1 MKFVR
6 LWSPI
11 VVMVAIAVCWSLT
24 KANSDEAPKAAE
36 PAKPATTKIETGKLV
51 VETTLKG
58 TIEAEQTA
66 ELFLDARNFQG
77 PFIVKTAAVHGT
89 RVKKGDVILELDT
102 TRIDQSI
109 HDLKLE
115 RGLADLSLKLAREEM
130 PILEQSL
137 PLNLATAERHR
148 QSAEEDFKR
157 YTEVER
163 EQTQKNSEFHFKS
176 QQHYLDYA
184 REELKQLQKMY
195 RDKDLTEETE
205 EIILKRQRDQIEQLE
220 FNLESMKI
228 HQDRESKL
236 DRPRRDQSMKDHL
249 VNQEIAWKKAQINL
263 PLELNQKKIAL
274 EKQTVERARTEER
287 FEQLQKDRNE
297 MTVRAPMDGIVYHGQ
312 ADRGQWN
319 SAAVSGRLRPHGTV
333 QPKEIFMTVVSPKEL
348 VLRTDVE
355 EKEASQVREGQ
366 TGQATLAAF
375 SNVKLPAK
383 VKMIAMVPRTAGY
396 FDTKISLEIPAKI
409 DNVMAGM
416 SATAKIETYRNDT
429 ATLAPTASIFSD
441 DSSDEHYVYKASSG
455 PPTKVVV
462 EIGKASGGK
471 TEILKGVKVGDEI
484 LVAKP

>member
-1 MKFVR
+1 MKLAR
-6 LWSPI
+6 LGSL
-11 VVMVAIAVCWSLT
+11 MVAMAGIAVFLSLT

-36 PAKPATTKIETGKLV
+36 PAKPATTKIESGKLI

-66 ELFLDARNFQG
+66 ELFLDARHFQG
-77 PFIVKTAAVHGT
+77 PFVVKTAAAHGT
-89 RVKKGDVILELDT
+89 RVKKGDIILELDT
-102 TRIDQSI
+102 TKIDQSI
-109 HDLKLE
+109 HDLKLDRE
-115 RGLADLSLKLAREEM
+115 VADLSLKLAREEM

-137 PLNLATAERHR
+137 PLNLASAERSR

-157 YTEVER
+157 YTDVER
-163 EQTQKNSEFHFKS
+163 EQTQKNSEFTLKS

-220 FNLESMKI
+220 FNLESLKI
-228 HQDRESKL
+228 HQDRETKL

-274 EKQTVERARTEER
+274 EKQIVERGRTEER
-287 FEQLQKDRNE
+287 FEQLQKDRGE
-297 MTVRAPMDGIVYHGQ
+297 MTVRAPIDGIVYYGQ

-319 SAAVSGRLRPHGTV
+319 SASISGRLRPHGTL
-333 QPKEIFMTVVSPKEL
+333 QPKEVFMTVVSPKEL

-355 EKEASQVREGQ
+355 EKDVSQVREGQ
-366 TGQATLAAF
+366 SGQATLAGF

-383 VKMIAMVPRTAGY
+383 VKMVSSVPRTAGY
-396 FDTKISLEIPAKI
+396 FDVKISLEIPNKI
-409 DNVMAGM
+409 ENVVPGM
-416 SATAKIETYRNDT
+416 SATAKIETYRNET
-429 ATLAPTASIFSD
+429 AVLAPTASIFSD
-441 DSSDEHYVYKASSG
+441 EGSDEHYVYKTGNGSPA
-455 PPTKVVV
+455 KVTV